1 MQFTHCSDEYKD
13 GGPRGTDRGNI
24 VFLRIVLVSLKG
36 SKMQERS
43 RGKKCGEAKKRFCET
58 NSCKMQLLPG
68 DHRSAKA
75 RKTTKLWCIE
85 RLLIHT
91 YSLPKILNVSL

>member
-43 RGKKCGEAKKRFCET
+43 RGKKCGEAKV
-58 NSCKMQLLPG
+58 L
-68 DHRSAKA
+68 
-75 RKTTKLWCIE
+75 
-85 RLLIHT
+85 
-91 YSLPKILNVSL
+91 